1 MVVYISATLLSVF
14 FASVYRTLKRD
25 RSLPGTNRVLLRKS
39 CAMLSVIP
47 LMLIMAIRRG
57 VGSDYWGYWLTYY
70 GVLRNDVKY
79 SVGRDDIER
88 GFIFLNRVVK
98 VLFDDPQWI
107 FIICALIT
115 CTLYFLCIY
124 RESINPAYSILLFV
138 ISKEFFISMNAVRQ
152 YVAIAI
158 LLLAIPYIKRRDGIK
173 TLIVIILAMLMHK
186 SAVIFSAIYFLFLL
200 PPLNPVV
207 VMTITCGGFLFS
219 AGILP
224 IIFPILEKFNF
235 YTKFFA
241 NAYNNVNGDIPF
253 EYLLI
258 YMAFFIFLAYEFS
271 KVKHNE
277 NLKLLYCAVVINLVI
292 LSFTSVMPVN
302 FRRLAFY
309 FNAFIVLYI
318 PEATKALEDKRIRLL
333 MNTAIIIL
341 YTAVTLHDTLRGD
354 NDVLPYVTMWSS
366 RISYYKS

>member
-14 FASVYRTLKRD
+14 WASVYRMLKRD
-25 RSLPGTNRVLLRKS
+25 RSLTGTSRALLQKS
-39 CAMLSVIP
+39 CAILSVIP
-47 LMLIMAIRRG
+47 LMLVMAVRRG
-57 VGSDYWGYWLTYY
+57 VGSDYWGYWSTYY
-70 GVLRNDVKY
+70 GVVRNDLKY
-79 SVGRDDIER
+79 SVGRDDLER

-98 VLFDDPQWI
+98 LLFNDPQWV
-107 FIICALIT
+107 FVICAVIT

-124 RESINPAYSILLFV
+124 RESINPVYSILLFV
-138 ISKEFFISMNAVRQ
+138 ISKEFFISMNAMRQ

-158 LLLAIPYIKRRDGIK
+158 LLLAIPYIKRKDWK
-173 TLIVIILAMLMHK
+173 KSLIVIIIAMLIHK
-186 SAVIFSAIYFLFLL
+186 SAIIFVAIYLLFLL
-200 PPLNPVV
+200 PPLKPVV
-207 VMTITCGGFLFS
+207 VMAITCGGFLLS

-224 IIFPILEKFNF
+224 IIFPILEKFDF

-277 NLKLLYCAVVINLVI
+277 NLKLLYCAVVINLI
-292 LSFTSVMPVN
+292 LLSFSSVMPVN

-309 FNAFIVLYI
+309 FDAFIVLYI
-318 PEATKALEDKRIRLL
+318 PEATKVLEDKRIRLFV
-333 MNTAIIIL
+333 NTAIIIL
-341 YTAVTLHDTLRGD
+341 YTAVTLHDTLMGD

-366 RISYYKS
+366 RIS